1 MSDDFEVIEYDEE
14 ETSKKNKKNK
24 KEKKHTLTSEII
36 DSLASTNFKL
46 LVFIFLAFLLV
57 TSDVFA
63 DKVISR
69 ISPDAVDHHNLNS
82 KGTMIAG
89 LFLVLAYVVCD
100 VIIKTNI
107 V

>member
-1 MSDDFEVIEYDEE
+1 MSDDFEVIEYEE
-14 ETSKKNKKNK
+14 ETKKSKKDK
-24 KEKKHTLTSEII
+24 KEKKNSLVSEII

-57 TSDVFA
+57 TSDIFA

-69 ISPDAVDHHNLNS
+69 ISPDSVDHHNLNS

-89 LFLVLAYVVCD
+89 LFLVLAYIVCD
-100 VIIKTNI
+100 VVIKTNI
-107 V
+107 I